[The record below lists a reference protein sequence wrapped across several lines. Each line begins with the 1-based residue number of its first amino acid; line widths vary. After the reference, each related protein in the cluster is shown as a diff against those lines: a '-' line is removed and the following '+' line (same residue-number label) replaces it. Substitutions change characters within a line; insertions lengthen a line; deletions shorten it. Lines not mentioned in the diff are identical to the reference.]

1 MYRIVLKSK
10 LFNILGIKNFKMDL
24 MKNDEDSLADLDSQ
38 PLSER
43 KVPELVVF
51 HILLIFHEIFLGEKG
66 QNGTDP
72 QNKERKH
79 QLQPASHKAR
89 R

>member
-1 MYRIVLKSK
+1 
-10 LFNILGIKNFKMDL
+10 MDL

-51 HILLIFHEIFLGEKG
+51 HILSIFHEIFLGEKD

-72 QNKERKH
+72 
-79 QLQPASHKAR
+79 
-89 R
+89 